1 MKFSIFGTKRTVR
14 ITEVFVL
21 KLKGYK
27 KKKKYAVEG
36 ELANLMF

>member
-27 KKKKYAVEG
+27 KKKKYAVVG
-36 ELANLMF
+36 EIANLIF

>member
-14 ITEVFVL
+14 IAEVFVL

-27 KKKKYAVEG
+27 KEKK
-36 ELANLMF
+36 